1 MYRTPRRI
9 RRDYNRSFF
18 SKRRNY
24 ARLYFVVFMLL
35 LIAGIPFLAF
45 WQFDRLSLAA
55 LDVVGMAPTA
65 TPFAS
70 NYATRA
76 LDVYTSGDV
85 QGAGDLMEQAA
96 RLQPENINYLYEYG
110 RLLIELD
117 RSDEAANLGDQ
128 IIAIDNSDPRGYAL
142 KANALVW
149 DDPAAAIPVAIT
161 GAELGDAPYAPL
173 DAALAIAY
181 TNIGRYAEALQ
192 RGDRA
197 VRVDPQNASARRA
210 YSYPLIFTGN
220 YTEAI
225 RQLEQAIAINPNLTG
240 PYFELASLYRRLDQE
255 EMAVSIYNRVL
266 DIDPINER
274 AYLRLCETYA
284 AVGRFQEAQ
293 FYCEDAL
300 DIDPLYASAHRML
313 GQLQYSRRNYESS
326 IESFET
332 CVALGSEEIECYY
345 IRGLAHYYLG
355 QCDQAWDVLTESL
368 SRAQQQP
375 IVDAIS
381 SGLRFVTSNCAGY
394 QGQSLPTP
402 IPPTPIPPTPIGG
415 GY

>member
-85 QGAGDLMEQAA
+85 QGAGDLMEQAV

-128 IIAIDNSDPRGYAL
+128 IIALDNSDPRGYAL

-149 DDPAAAIPVAIT
+149 NDPAAAIPVAIT
-161 GAELGDAPYAPL
+161 GAELGDEPYAPL